1 MSTPPY
7 LLVAS
12 LYLVLFYGCYWL
24 LLRRNTFFGLN
35 RTYLLTSVVLSAVLP
50 LVELPGGFSDD
61 LTLTS
66 ISSVTFTVGTTSAKS
81 YNLTLSQWFWL
92 IYGLG
97 VGGMLIRLGLNLRSV
112 FRLIRSGSPEKRK
125 AFTLVRLGDDA
136 SPSFSFGRYLV
147 LNRTDA
153 LAQPDAL
160 LRHEEAHIRQ
170 RHTVD
175 ILFLEIA
182 RVAFWFNP
190 VIWLYKRAVQ
200 EIHEFLADRAVLK
213 TPQPDYPHQLVAYA
227 LNVPS
232 TALTTPFVSKST
244 LKQRIVMLQKPASNR
259 RALLGY
265 ALALPLAA
273 LLAMCT
279 QTERDMPQRATAQA
293 STQKS
298 GKAAGGEIFTS
309 VENPPAFPGGMKK
322 LGEYLGQNL
331 KYPEAAQKAKAE
343 GKVFVSFVVTN
354 TGEISDVQ
362 ISKGIGFGADAEA
375 ARVVKNMPNWEPG
388 TQGGQ
393 AVSVKYTL
401 PINFQLEDQ
410 NGQRIEKLP
419 PPPPPVPAVKG
430 SALNEPKHFLID
442 GKEVTEQELKAL
454 SPNTILRMDVNK
466 EKGIIAVTTK

>member
-12 LYLVLFYGCYWL
+12 LYLVLFYSCYWL

-35 RTYLLTSVVLSAVLP
+35 RAYLLASVALSAVLP
-50 LVELPGGFSDD
+50 LVELPGGLSED

-66 ISSVTFTVGTTSAKS
+66 ISSVTFTVGSTSANS

-97 VGGMLIRLGLNLRSV
+97 VGSMLIRLRLNLRSV

-125 AFTLVRLGDDA
+125 EFTLVRLGDDA

-170 RHTVD
+170 YHTVD

-190 VIWLYKRAVQ
+190 VLWLYKRALQ

-232 TALTTPFVSKST
+232 TALITPFVSKST

-265 ALALPLAA
+265 ALALPLVA

-279 QTERDMPQRATAQA
+279 QEHDLPQSVIAQA
-293 STQKS
+293 SAQKS
-298 GKAAGGEIFTS
+298 GKVAGGEIFTS
-309 VENPPAFPGGMKK
+309 VENPPVFPGGMQK

-354 TGEISDVQ
+354 TGGISDVQ
-362 ISKGIGFGADAEA
+362 IAKGIGFGADAEA
-375 ARVVKNMPNWEPG
+375 ARVVKNMPNWQPG

-410 NGQRIEKLP
+410 NGQQIEKLP
-419 PPPPPVPAVKG
+419 PPPPPVPAAKG
-430 SALNEPKHFLID
+430 SALSEPKHFLID
-442 GKEVTEQELKAL
+442 GKEVSEAELKAL
-454 SPNTILRMDVNK
+454 SPNTILRIDVNN